1 MMAISTRTTERNKEN
16 EHRVSNA
23 ETSPPAER
31 TRQRPA
37 VQKTKRKGLET
48 AVAVPSSKRSTRA
61 TGRES
66 SPRPHLGPEKVAI
79 PAERPYL
86 PLAKVLLRPS
96 SVDADPLTTRP
107 ASANGNEDASRAY
120 PPESDDPMDIDID
133 GDDDIDAVVCSLR
146 SRAVVAAA
154 LQEASRAPGDVSSS
168 PSGNVAEAFEP
179 HDPFAALGASEP
191 FRPWFADVGYLMAAK
206 HGAVGVAPDEPAH
219 EAAALQR
226 AAALAGSL
234 AAFPEEHGF
243 QEGFFRD
250 ARAETSA
257 AARFE
262 AFEREKLSVSRNA
275 DAPPPGVA
283 VVDAHVL
290 RGGALLDPGRRW
302 VEVEPGWFV
311 VQ

>member
-1 MMAISTRTTERNKEN
+1 MSTRMSERNKEN

-23 ETSPPAER
+23 ETCPPSAR
-31 TRQRPA
+31 TRLKQSG
-37 VQKTKRKGLET
+37 QNTKRKGLET

-66 SPRPHLGPEKVAI
+66 TPRLHRGPAAVAI
-79 PAERPYL
+79 HAESPYRS
-86 PLAKVLLRPS
+86 LAEAFLRAS
-96 SVDADPLTTRP
+96 SVDADPPTPRP
-107 ASANGNEDASRAY
+107 AGADGNEDASRAY

-206 HGAVGVAPDEPAH
+206 HGAVGVAPDEPAC
-219 EAAALQR
+219 EPTDLQR
-226 AAALAGSL
+226 SGALAGTVLDLS
-234 AAFPEEHGF
+234 AFPGEHGF

-250 ARAETSA
+250 VRAETRV

-262 AFEREKLSVSRNA
+262 AFEREKQK
-275 DAPPPGVA
+275 
-283 VVDAHVL
+283 
-290 RGGALLDPGRRW
+290 RRAS
-302 VEVEPGWFV
+302 
-311 VQ
+311 

>member
-66 SPRPHLGPEKVAI
+66 SPRPHRGPEKVAI

-206 HGAVGVAPDEPAH
+206 HGAVGVAPDEPAC
-219 EAAALQR
+219 EPTDLQR
-226 AAALAGSL
+226 SGALAGTVLDLS
-234 AAFPEEHGF
+234 AFPGEHGF

-250 ARAETSA
+250 VRAETRV

-262 AFEREKLSVSRNA
+262 AFEREKQK
-275 DAPPPGVA
+275 
-283 VVDAHVL
+283 
-290 RGGALLDPGRRW
+290 RRAS
-302 VEVEPGWFV
+302 
-311 VQ
+311 